1 MRDSEVLWTAPGHV
15 TARWHNVFIQ
25 VRSGALTFEALDAIE
40 TGARLTRAQLKR
52 AIPYGAMIVILAGA
66 PAVQGEVAVRQ
77 RELLQ
82 TLNADE
88 RLHVAVALEG
98 EGPAVVMK
106 RVLARAAMRSKR
118 RHICVS
124 VQDAAHLLLGDL
136 GATDGE
142 AALVAFAESLRLLA
156 LETSPPS
163 PG

>member
-1 MRDSEVLWTAPGHV
+1 MNLKELKDKKIGELTEMARGLGIENGAAHSELRV
-15 TARWHNVFIQ
+15 TAQ
-25 VRSGALTFEALDAIE
+25 GPALIE

-106 RVLARAAMRSKR
+106 RVLARAA
-118 RHICVS
+118 
-124 VQDAAHLLLGDL
+124 
-136 GATDGE
+136 
-142 AALVAFAESLRLLA
+142 
-156 LETSPPS
+156 
-163 PG
+163 